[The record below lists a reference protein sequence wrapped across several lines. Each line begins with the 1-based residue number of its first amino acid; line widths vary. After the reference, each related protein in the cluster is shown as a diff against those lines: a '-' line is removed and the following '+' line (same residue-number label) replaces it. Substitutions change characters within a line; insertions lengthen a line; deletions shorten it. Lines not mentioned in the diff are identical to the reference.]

1 MEIVTRATRLRSLA
15 ARLAAESKTIGLVP
29 TMGALH
35 DGQLHMVREAQ
46 RLTDTVIVA
55 VFVNPLQ
62 FNTQAEYEAYPRD
75 LARDADMLSPLGVKY
90 IYAPSTEEMFP
101 PGFASWV
108 EVKLRDQE
116 LESAARPDHFRGAA
130 TVLTIY
136 YNLMQPRFVFM
147 GQKDAQQTIIAKKL
161 ARDLHFPVEI
171 IVTPTIR
178 EADGL
183 AMSSRNEFLS
193 ADERNA
199 ATVMPRALQLAETLF
214 TDGERNAAKIMKA
227 MRKEI
232 EQEPLARLDY
242 IAATDTEQLD
252 PLEDMSGRATLISLA
267 VYFGKTRLV
276 DNVILHD
283 EKFKPKM
290 GIKLG

>member
-1 MEIVTRATRLRSLA
+1 MQIVTRAAQLRSLA
-15 ARLAAESKTIGLVP
+15 ARLAAEGKTIGLVP

-46 RLTDTVIVA
+46 RLTDAVIVA
-55 VFVNPLQ
+55 IFVNPLQ
-62 FNTQAEYEAYPRD
+62 FSTQEEYEAYPRD

-90 IYAPSTEEMFP
+90 IYAPNADEMFP
-101 PGFASWV
+101 PGFATWV
-108 EVKLRDQE
+108 EVKVRHDE
-116 LESAARPDHFRGAA
+116 LESAARPDNFRGAA

-136 YNLMQPRFVFM
+136 FNLMQPRFVFM
-147 GQKDAQQTIIAKKL
+147 GQKDAQQTVIAKKL
-161 ARDLHFPVEI
+161 ARDLHIPIEI

-183 AMSSRNEFLS
+183 ALSSRNEFLTP
-193 ADERNA
+193 EQRQA
-199 ATVMPRALQLAETLF
+199 ARVMPRALQLAEKLF
-214 TDGERNAAKIMKA
+214 TEGERSAARLMKA
-227 MRKEI
+227 MRKEL

-242 IAATDTEQLD
+242 IAATDTEQLG
-252 PLEDMSGRATLISLA
+252 PLEDLSGRATLISLA
-267 VYFGKTRLV
+267 VYFGATRLI

-283 EKFKPKM
+283 EKFKPKV